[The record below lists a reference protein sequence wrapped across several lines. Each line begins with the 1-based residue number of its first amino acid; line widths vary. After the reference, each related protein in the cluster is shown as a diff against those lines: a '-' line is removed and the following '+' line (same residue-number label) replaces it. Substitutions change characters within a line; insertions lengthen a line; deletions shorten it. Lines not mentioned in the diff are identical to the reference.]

1 MKRWQVDKDGRGES
15 CFYCKVFINFEFDC
29 DSETLEGCK
38 YMDIIILNRIQKSN
52 LKEIEFGSLDGYN
65 V

>member
-1 MKRWQVDKDGRGES
+1 MYRWWIDKEDS
-15 CFYCKVFINFEFDC
+15 CYYCKVYFNIEFNIGC
-29 DSETLEGCK
+29 NEKTLEGCK
-38 YMDIIILNRIQKSN
+38 YMDIIILNRIQKAN